1 MASET
6 LMKNMKI
13 LVPLDSSHNSRRTV
27 KAFFALKEKITGSL
41 TLLHV
46 LDHDRIS
53 YRGAAPNMGHA
64 ILAER
69 ARQAAREFLEEQREN
84 FAAEGIKAEILLK
97 EGPSR
102 NTICDTADSGEFD
115 LLIIGRHTEGE
126 LRSLIFG
133 QVSNYV
139 IHKVRVPILIL

>member
-1 MASET
+1 MVSET
-6 LMKNMKI
+6 LMRNMKI
-13 LVPLDSSHNSRRTV
+13 LVPLDGSHNSRRTV

-46 LDHDRIS
+46 FDHDRIS
-53 YRGAAPNMGHA
+53 FRGAAPTMSHA
-64 ILAER
+64 MLTER
-69 ARQAAREFLEEQREN
+69 AREAAREFLEEQRGN

-102 NTICDTADSGEFD
+102 NTICDIADGGEFD

-126 LRSLIFG
+126 PRSLIFG

-139 IHKVRVPILIL
+139 IHKVKIPILIL